1 MGRTMKRKIHMV
13 FLISWI
19 IIIMVLTG
27 YPTLETPK
35 IREFPIDKLY
45 HFIIFFILGALEL
58 GLLKTRHF
66 FLLGCGVVVVAEV
79 QQIFIPGRE
88 FEILDIIAGLLGLIV
103 IYLLFK
109 KRSPRNDLSKA

>member
-1 MGRTMKRKIHMV
+1 MKRKTRII

-19 IIIMVLTG
+19 IIIFVLTG

-35 IREFPIDKLY
+35 IKEFPIDKLY
-45 HFIIFFILGALEL
+45 HFIIFFVLGALEL
-58 GLLKTRHF
+58 GLLKTKHF

-88 FEILDIIAGLLGLIV
+88 FEILDIAAGLLGLLV
-103 IYLLFK
+103 IFVLFK
-109 KRSPRNDLSKA
+109 RRSTRYDVSKT